1 MRRIVYIL
9 AILAIRGHSLM
20 NDAKRRRLHM
30 LRSAPELSTSSDSD
44 DEWLR
49 VLCNS
54 KRSPSPPEKFMIDMM
69 RAYNRDNY
77 SSAGEHHRPATQNAS
92 PRTSNPHPF
101 ADGPCNAFAEVQGGM
116 PWLQAAQWAVA
127 APPPGG
133 QGWNTGADPAPSAQG
148 SSNLA
153 DPAPAPLAPRLPAA
167 QVEPRRSASAAT
179 PETPAPTSVGP
190 ALPPPGPLELP
201 AWNADSSSESDEEAQ
216 RHADREMNEG
226 LKYIDS
232 TEQPSE
238 SMVLHL
244 MLKRLKR
251 ADSKGSV
258 IGAVYCRQVSFNAS
272 VEEVFPWAVSIID
285 SCRSS
290 GSCPGRA
297 RSRDESH
304 AGITRFKVGITHNP
318 SRRWFH
324 RDYGYRGED
333 WGYMHVLWVSRPSKA
348 ASLER
353 QLIAH
358 YKKTTG
364 TREV

>member
-1 MRRIVYIL
+1 MC
-9 AILAIRGHSLM
+9 
-20 NDAKRRRLHM
+20 
-30 LRSAPELSTSSDSD
+30 TSSDSD

-49 VLCNS
+49 VLCKS
-54 KRSPSPPEKFMIDMM
+54 KRSRSPPERFMIDMM
-69 RAYNRDNY
+69 RTYSRDNY
-77 SSAGEHHRPATQNAS
+77 SRAGEHHMPATQNAS
-92 PRTSNPHPF
+92 PRGSNPHPF
-101 ADGPCNAFAEVQGGM
+101 ADGACNTFAAFRLKA
-116 PWLQAAQWAVA
+116 
-127 APPPGG
+127 
-133 QGWNTGADPAPSAQG
+133 
-148 SSNLA
+148 
-153 DPAPAPLAPRLPAA
+153 PAPAPLAPRLPAA

-190 ALPPPGPLELP
+190 ALPPLGPLELP
-201 AWNADSSSESDEEAQ
+201 AWDADSSSESDEEAQ

-251 ADSKGSV
+251 ADSKGGV
-258 IGAVYCRQVSFNAS
+258 IGTMYCRQVSFNAS

-290 GSCPGRA
+290 GSRPG
-297 RSRDESH
+297 H

-353 QLIAH
+353 QLITH
-358 YKKTTG
+358 YKKTQAPG
-364 TREV
+364 RYNINPGGESCPRVPPVFVYAVFGFR

>member
-1 MRRIVYIL
+1 
-9 AILAIRGHSLM
+9 
-20 NDAKRRRLHM
+20 
-30 LRSAPELSTSSDSD
+30 
-44 DEWLR
+44 
-49 VLCNS
+49 
-54 KRSPSPPEKFMIDMM
+54 MM
-69 RAYNRDNY
+69 RTYSRDNY
-77 SSAGEHHRPATQNAS
+77 SRAGERCRPATQNAS
-92 PRTSNPHPF
+92 PRGSNPHPF
-101 ADGPCNAFAEVQGGM
+101 ADGACNTFAAFRLKA
-116 PWLQAAQWAVA
+116 
-127 APPPGG
+127 
-133 QGWNTGADPAPSAQG
+133 
-148 SSNLA
+148 
-153 DPAPAPLAPRLPAA
+153 PAPAPLAPRLPAA

-190 ALPPPGPLELP
+190 ALPPLGPLELP
-201 AWNADSSSESDEEAQ
+201 AWDADSSSESDEEAQ
-216 RHADREMNEG
+216 RHADREMNGG

-251 ADSKGSV
+251 ADSKGGV
-258 IGAVYCRQVSFNAS
+258 IGTMYCRQVSFNAS

-348 ASLER
+348 ASLEQ

-358 YKKTTG
+358 HIIKNRFQGGIISTLVGRAAHGFRQCLCTLCSDSDEGEY
-364 TREV
+364 E